1 MKTIFYEVVIN
12 LADLEDFYSLFLLL
26 IWSQKK
32 ILNSLLPDNLRGS
45 QKFMTYLGTPK
56 TCLLSWQ
63 TIFHYRVL
71 ISSLTGFFY
80 INFFTP

>member
-12 LADLEDFYSLFLLL
+12 LADLEEFYSLFLLL

-32 ILNSLLPDNLRGS
+32 ILNSLLSGNLRGS

-56 TCLLSWQ
+56 TLFTVLANNFSLQ
-63 TIFHYRVL
+63 STNKLINRIFLY
-71 ISSLTGFFY
+71 
-80 INFFTP
+80 